1 MRNILGDT
9 QMKFIYTILLVLLVC
24 FSFLRAQVPN
34 EGFENWTA
42 GEPDFWTTNNSD
54 PDITI
59 TQSNSAHS
67 GSFALKGECIP
78 FVPPFLPVLGPVA
91 LCAGA
96 NDEGFPI
103 EFRYNSLKGFYKF
116 NSQNGDQ
123 IFVALEVN
131 NGTQTIGVGS
141 IALNSA
147 SSYTQFEVP
156 IIYVDPTTPNKCIL
170 SFQILNPGSG
180 VPISVGSEMY
190 IDDLELSMDVVSDV
204 EDEFQP
210 VTFSLEQNYPNPFNP
225 STKIRYSI
233 PSVTLSG
240 VEESRVQ
247 LKVYDILGNELGTLV
262 NEEKPAG
269 NYEVDFNA
277 SQLSS
282 GIYLYKL
289 QTGSFVETKK
299 MILLR

>member
-1 MRNILGDT
+1 
-9 QMKFIYTILLVLLVC
+9 MKYIYTFLLVIVIT

-34 EGFENWTA
+34 SGFEDWTA
-42 GEPDFWTTNNSD
+42 GEPNFWTTNNSD

-59 TQSNSAHS
+59 TQSNSSHS

-96 NDEGFPI
+96 DDQGFPI

-123 IFVALEVN
+123 IFVALEVT

-147 SSYTQFEVP
+147 SSYTQFAVP
-156 IIYVDPTTPNKCIL
+156 IVYVDPTTPNKCIL
-170 SFQILNPGSG
+170 SIQILNPVSG
-180 VPISVGSEMY
+180 VSISVGSEMY

-204 EDEFQP
+204 NNEFKP

-233 PSVTLSG
+233 PNVTLSD
-240 VEESRVQ
+240 VEGSSVQ
-247 LKVYDILGNELGTLV
+247 LKVFDVLGNEVATLV

-289 QTGSFVETKK
+289 TTGNFIQTRK
-299 MILLR
+299 MILIK

>member
-1 MRNILGDT
+1 
-9 QMKFIYTILLVLLVC
+9 MKYIYTFLLVIVIT

-34 EGFENWTA
+34 SGFEDWTA
-42 GEPDFWTTNNSD
+42 GEPNFWTTNNSD

-59 TQSNSAHS
+59 TQSNSARS

-96 NDEGFPI
+96 DDQGFPI

-123 IFVALEVN
+123 IFVALEVT

-147 SSYTQFEVP
+147 SSYTQFAVP
-156 IIYVDPTTPNKCIL
+156 IVYVDPTTPNKCIL
-170 SFQILNPGSG
+170 SIQILNPVSG
-180 VPISVGSEMY
+180 VSISVGSEMY

-204 EDEFQP
+204 NNEFKP

-233 PSVTLSG
+233 PNVTLSD
-240 VEESRVQ
+240 VEGSSVQ
-247 LKVYDILGNELGTLV
+247 LKVFDVLGNEVATLV

-289 QTGSFVETKK
+289 TTGNFIQTRK
-299 MILLR
+299 MILIK